1 MTGATTT
8 VTKRFAVILA
18 AGLFTAGLLL
28 AIALSTGQGA
38 SADGH
43 VTGGETIV
51 LSHTEVEFDTG
62 ASRSPEEVWIYGSGF
77 TPGIEVELLV
87 ADFQGAL
94 YVISACRWDNEGN
107 CDPGRYRDGAGSVWP
122 LIVNEDGAFA
132 TKWRLGRFTRSNV
145 GTERMA
151 SMWAVDKTNY
161 TFLASA
167 PIALCDLT
175 RNADLEEG
183 AEPAEVPGYCS
194 A

>member
-1 MTGATTT
+1 MTGVRTT
-8 VTKRFAVILA
+8 VTKRFMLVWTV
-18 AGLFTAGLLL
+18 GLFLVGSLL
-28 AIALSTGQGA
+28 AVSLVGGQSA

-43 VTGGETIV
+43 STGGEAIV
-51 LSHTEVEFDTG
+51 LSKTEVEFDTG
-62 ASRSPEEVWIYGSGF
+62 ASRSPEEVWVYGSGF

-107 CDPGRYRDGAGSVWP
+107 CDPRRYRDGAGSVWP
-122 LIVNEDGAFA
+122 LIVNDDGAFA
-132 TKWRLGRFTRSNV
+132 TEWRLGRFTRPNV

-151 SMWAVDKTNY
+151 SMWAVDKATY
-161 TFLASA
+161 SFLASA

-175 RNADLEEG
+175 RNEDLEEG
-183 AEPAEVPGYCS
+183 AEPAEVPDFCS